1 MLAPMLAGDRRM
13 ADILTLPPLHPRRVG
28 EEIQRSQHN
37 RNTRSQGMR
46 DDVPVI
52 TEVPTTHV
60 PVADVTPT
68 VITVEEVP
76 EVPETSGH
84 ASVVDREQAVQE
96 QEALNRIIFEDY
108 IEYQNVRAG
117 FTVAGEREVE
127 VIRRED
133 MQVFMDGN
141 ERMTDVTIKCVL
153 W

>member
-1 MLAPMLAGDRRM
+1 M
-13 ADILTLPPLHPRRVG
+13 
-28 EEIQRSQHN
+28 
-37 RNTRSQGMR
+37 RN
-46 DDVPVI
+46 DVPI
-52 TEVPTTHV
+52 IIEVPAAQVRVT
-60 PVADVTPT
+60 DVTLT
-68 VITVEEVP
+68 ANIVEEVP
-76 EVPETSGH
+76 KVPETSGH

-96 QEALNRIIFEDY
+96 QEALNWIIFEDY

>member
-1 MLAPMLAGDRRM
+1 
-13 ADILTLPPLHPRRVG
+13 
-28 EEIQRSQHN
+28 
-37 RNTRSQGMR
+37 MR
-46 DDVPVI
+46 DDVPII
-52 TEVPTTHV
+52 TEVPTAHV

-84 ASVVDREQAVQE
+84 ASVVDQEQAVQE
-96 QEALNRIIFEDY
+96 QEALNRLIIEDY
-108 IEYQNVRAG
+108 IEYQNVRSS
-117 FTVAGEREVE
+117 FTIAGEREVE